1 MQRKGVTVM
10 GLTGLEIYKQL
21 PKKNCGECGTPT
33 CLAFAMALASG
44 KGSLDAC
51 PYVSDEARE
60 ALDSASAP
68 PIKAVKFGKDI
79 VMGDETVLFRHDKT
93 FYHPTT
99 LLVEIAD
106 TLTDEEIQA
115 KLDDVNGLEFDRV
128 GLHYSLDGV
137 AIVENSG
144 SPDRFAQVVSKVAAG
159 TERSLVLLSEN
170 VDALKAA
177 LPGVA
182 DRKPLIGSATEAN
195 YEAVVNLAKEHN
207 VPVIIKADGLD
218 ALAALVENAQKLGYK
233 EFVLDPGSRAP
244 SQTLA
249 NLTHIRRLAIKKKF
263 RPFGYPVIAYTS
275 KNEPLAEIAEASV
288 YVCKYASAI
297 VLKASAKAH
306 LLPLMSL
313 RQNIYTDPQKPIQ
326 VEPVLH
332 SVGDVN
338 ENSPVY
344 ITTNFSL
351 TYYSVE
357 GEVEATKIPSYILP
371 IDTDGT
377 SVLTAYAAGK
387 FEPEK
392 IADALAKSGVADKV
406 SHRNL
411 IIPGY
416 VAVISGKLQEV
427 SGWKVIVGPRE
438 ASGILSFARS
448 L

>member
-1 MQRKGVTVM
+1 M